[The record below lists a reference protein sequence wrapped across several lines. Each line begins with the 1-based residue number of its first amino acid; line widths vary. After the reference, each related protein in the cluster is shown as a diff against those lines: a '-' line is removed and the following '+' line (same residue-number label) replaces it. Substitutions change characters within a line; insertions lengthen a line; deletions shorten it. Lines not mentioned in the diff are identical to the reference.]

1 MLCVFTSFYPYFW
14 RLNVKKWVWLFVWL
28 FMEKRN
34 DTFGYS
40 FGYSLF
46 GILVL
51 VPPPY
56 LVLKNGIFRIF
67 R

>member
-1 MLCVFTSFYPYFW
+1 MLDIFCHFSPIFHSS
-14 RLNVKKWVWLFVWL
+14 NVKKWVWLFVWL